1 MSNETDGYEK
11 VADKQDLQR
20 SGLLKV
26 ESGGKSIVLS
36 MVNGEIYALDAV
48 CSHEG
53 GPLEEGTLDGY
64 EIECPWHGSK
74 FDVRTGEVR
83 NPPADTPQSVYEV
96 KVENNDILIRR
107 STQSK
112 AQGQPVQTQA
122 SREAQRERGSAVYQL
137 KFLEKQKFE
146 GTDVMSFKFSKQE
159 EQQQDDDKRHL
170 DYTAGQFAFFDIGGV
185 NNDPKG
191 PIRHFTISSSPTED
205 LIMITTRIRDS
216 PYKQRLSSLQE
227 GVKVKVRGPEGK
239 FVLHK
244 DYSKPAIFLSGGIGV
259 TPFRSM
265 IKYAT
270 DKQLP
275 IKIIMFD
282 SNRNEQNILFKDE
295 FDEWAGKNKNLK
307 IVYTVSDEDGRNSSS
322 SPWTGEHGRINKE
335 MLNKYLNNDEL
346 QHSVFYVC
354 GPPAMLN
361 AMKSL
366 LENELNITKERIKVE
381 EFTGY

>member
-1 MSNETDGYEK
+1 MVQGK
-11 VADKQDLQR
+11 V
-20 SGLLKV
+20 
-26 ESGGKSIVLS
+26 
-36 MVNGEIYALDAV
+36 YALDAV

-53 GPLEEGTLDGY
+53 GPLEEGTLNGF

-83 NPPADTPQSVYEV
+83 SPPADTPQSVYEV

-122 SREAQRERGSAVYQL
+122 SREAQRERASAVYQL
-137 KFLEKQKFE
+137 QFLEKQKFK
-146 GTDVMSFKFSKQE
+146 GTDVMSFKFSRQE
-159 EQQQDDDKRHL
+159 EQQQEAQASDDDNKRHL
-170 DYTAGQFAFFDIGGV
+170 DYTGGQFAFFDIGGV

-205 LIMITTRIRDS
+205 FIMITTRIRDS

-239 FVLHK
+239 FVLHE

-259 TPFRSM
+259 TPFRST
-265 IKYAT
+265 IKYVA

-275 IKIIMFD
+275 IKIVMFD
-282 SNRNEQNILFKDE
+282 SNRNERNIIFKDE
-295 FDEWAGKNKNLK
+295 FDEWAAKNKNLK